1 MRIGLTLVPLALC
14 AAPALAQPLPP
25 PAPAPPPPLP
35 QVLADPAMVDR
46 MTAVM
51 QSLSQSLLDL
61 PVGNVRAA
69 IEGRPPSAADRH
81 RTVGSE
87 TGLSARELNRRIAA
101 AKPQIEQSI
110 RAMNQALPEITQD
123 LQQAQRSVERAISNL
138 PDPNYPRR

>member
-25 PAPAPPPPLP
+25 PAPPPPLP
-35 QVLADPAMVDR
+35 QVLADPATVDR
-46 MTAVM
+46 LTSVM

-61 PVGNVRAA
+61 PVGNVRAE

>member
-25 PAPAPPPPLP
+25 PPAPPPLP

-46 MTAVM
+46 MATIM

-69 IEGRPPSAADRH
+69 IEGRPPTAADRH

-110 RAMNQALPEITQD
+110 RAMN
-123 LQQAQRSVERAISNL
+123 
-138 PDPNYPRR
+138 

>member
-1 MRIGLTLVPLALC
+1 
-14 AAPALAQPLPP
+14 
-25 PAPAPPPPLP
+25 
-35 QVLADPAMVDR
+35 
-46 MTAVM
+46 M

-81 RTVGSE
+81 RTIGSE